1 MNIKK
6 ILSLGSILIFLAFAC
21 EDKVVVAPGAPTLGK
36 VEVSGIEN
44 FTAKLTSSIAK
55 MGASDIS
62 QHGFVISTTK
72 EGMKID
78 EKAIKKGSV
87 ERTTPTPIAFTE
99 TIKNLEPGKEYFV
112 WSYATTDKGDAFSE
126 ATSFKTTEAVIP
138 KVTTVSSEG
147 ITHNAAKLKGS
158 ITAKGTYPITE
169 YGLVWATTAN
179 PTTAVTTKTSVKANI
194 TQFPAEFLADAKSL
208 TTNTTYNFRAYVI
221 SNGVTSYGTNMTF
234 KTTEILQ
241 PGVQTGNASDITV
254 NSAKLSGVIS
264 SKGTTAITERGVVW
278 GTAANPTTANSKASV
293 AGDVSAFPNNFT
305 VNAASLNLNTTYNY
319 RAYVIMNGATTYGEN
334 KTFKTQDMSAPG
346 IRTDD
351 GPKVGENVA
360 TVWGTLTSK
369 GSHAISEYG
378 ICWNTSANPTT
389 ANSKKSYTG
398 DVSAFPRQFDALMQ
412 NLSPATTYHYRAYVI
427 MNGVTTYGESKS
439 FTTSVSE
446 PRVTTGDIFT
456 ITGRGTVMSGIVN
469 SQGSFPVTEIGI
481 VYGPNSNPTTANT
494 KLSKSGSG
502 ITFPHNFEFVERNG
516 FSGTAAVYFRAYVIS
531 NGKTYYGASKVAR
544 AVPPT
549 LQTGTSKLNG
559 SVYTLEGSITT
570 NPTYPIVEYGI
581 VWVKSKTV
589 VNPTTANSKISTSV
603 PSTTLLLMPVKV
615 SKTLNLSTIGNC
627 QGVSF
632 RVYCITSDG
641 KTYYSTNVGSFGT
654 SGCVN

>member
-1 MNIKK
+1 MKK
-6 ILSLGSILIFLAFAC
+6 IIFLITLVFTMSC
-21 EDKVVVAPGAPTLGK
+21 KDRDKISPSAI
-36 VEVSGIEN
+36 EFSDVSASNVQVFSAQISG
-44 FTAKLTSSIAK
+44 SIAK
-55 MGASDIS
+55 TGGNAIIE
-62 QHGFVISTTK
+62 HGFVFSNTNENPT
-72 EGMKID
+72 ID
-78 EKAIKKGSV
+78 EKNIKFGV
-87 ERTTPTPIAFTE
+87 VDIATPTPIEFSGTLSELQPKTDYYVRSFATIESTTTYSKTTKFTTSE
-99 TIKNLEPGKEYFV
+99 VIQPTLR
-112 WSYATTDKGDAFSE
+112 TDGSE
-126 ATSFKTTEAVIP
+126 AV
-138 KVTTVSSEG
+138 
-147 ITHNAAKLKGS
+147 THNSAKLNSTVTG
-158 ITAKGTYPITE
+158 KGTYPISE
-169 YGLVWATTAN
+169 YGIVWGTAAN
-179 PTTAVTTKTSVKANI
+179 PGTDLATKSSTNGDIA
-194 TQFPAEFLADAKSL
+194 QFPAGFSANAAGL
-208 TTNTTYNFRAYVI
+208 TANTTYNFRAFVV
-221 SNGVTSYGTNMTF
+221 SNGVTS
-234 KTTEILQ
+234 
-241 PGVQTGNASDITV
+241 
-254 NSAKLSGVIS
+254 
-264 SKGTTAITERGVVW
+264 
-278 GTAANPTTANSKASV
+278 
-293 AGDVSAFPNNFT
+293 
-305 VNAASLNLNTTYNY
+305 
-319 RAYVIMNGATTYGEN
+319 YGEN
-334 KTFKTQDMSAPG
+334 KTFKTAELVQPG

-398 DVSAFPRQFDALMQ
+398 DVPAFPRQFDALMQ

-446 PRVTTGDIFT
+446 PRVTTGDVFT
-456 ITGRGTVMSGIVN
+456 ITGRGTVLSGIVN

-502 ITFPHNFEFVERNG
+502 VTFPHNFEFVERNG

-531 NGKTYYGASKVAR
+531 NGKTYYGASKVAL
-544 AVPPT
+544 ALPPT

-603 PSTTLLLMPVKV
+603 PSTTVLLMPVKV
-615 SKTLNLSTIGNC
+615 SKTLNLSSIGNC

-641 KTYYSTNVGSFGT
+641 KTYYSTNMGSFAT
-654 SGCVN
+654 AGCVN